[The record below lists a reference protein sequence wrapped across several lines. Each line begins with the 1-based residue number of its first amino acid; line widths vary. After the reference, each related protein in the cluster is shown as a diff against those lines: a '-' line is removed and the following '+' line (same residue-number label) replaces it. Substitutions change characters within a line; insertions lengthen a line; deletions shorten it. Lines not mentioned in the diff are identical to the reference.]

1 MVAVTL
7 EEFKDYVGTKD
18 ATDFP
23 ELCLDAGNA
32 MVGRL
37 IGTSDAVPADVHKQA
52 ILIAASELFH
62 RRSAPNGISQFADAT
77 GNPVRVGRDPLS
89 AVYPLLLPFIDYGV

>member
-1 MVAVTL
+1 MAVTL

-18 ATDFP
+18 STGFP
-23 ELCLDAGNA
+23 QECLTSGEALIT
-32 MVGRL
+32 RL
-37 IGTSDAVPADVHKQA
+37 IGEAENVPTAIRDQAV
-52 ILIAASELFH
+52 LIASSELFH

-89 AVYPLLLPFIDYGV
+89 AVYPLVLPYIQFGV